1 MKTHL
6 HTSPIVVKIKLC
18 PEVNIQNMAHECG
31 EEEFDWYVS
40 FQNELVNVATV
51 DCDKS
56 QKLCG
61 DLGREHSTYF
71 YNKGAVEK
79 NKGIVSFLF
88 LKNHFHSLFESSQRR
103 ANMFLQIICL

>member
-1 MKTHL
+1 M
-6 HTSPIVVKIKLC
+6 VVHNRLC
-18 PEVNIQNMAHECG
+18 SEINSSNVAHECG
-31 EEEFDWYVS
+31 KEEFNWCMY

-71 YNKGAVEK
+71 YNKGEVEK
-79 NKGIVSFLF
+79 NKGIVSL
-88 LKNHFHSLFESSQRR
+88 L
-103 ANMFLQIICL
+103 